1 MSLSSRSSKLT
12 LAKAKVL
19 RGNVYRGLSDK
30 LLVTVLQGIWHFGA
44 HFKGWVQDAF
54 KAGIAIP
61 HIFVGCC

>member
-30 LLVTVLQGIWHFGA
+30 LLATVLQGTWQFGA

-54 KAGIAIP
+54 NRAIP